1 MNKIPESELVLNPDG
16 SVYHLKLR
24 PEHIA
29 ETVIIVGD
37 PHRVSM
43 VSSYFDSI
51 EYSIENREFVTH
63 TGYVGEKR
71 LTVLSTGIG
80 TDNIDIAINELD
92 AAVNIDLKTR
102 TVKENF
108 KSLKII
114 RLGTSGAVQEDIPC
128 DSFVISSHGLGF
140 DGLLNFYNVPKG
152 IVDQDLT
159 NAFLSHSKWDN
170 ALPRP
175 YIVAGSDILLKELG
189 ENMIQG
195 ITATSPGFYGP
206 QGRVLRL
213 PLFDPYQNEKITSFG
228 FAGLRITNYEMET
241 SALYGLGKMLGHQT
255 CTICAIIANRLAK
268 TYSKDYKKTV
278 DKMIGIVI
286 ERLCERP

>member
-175 YIVAGSDILLKELG
+175 YIVAGSDILLNELG
-189 ENMIQG
+189 KNMIQG